1 MAVKTIAT
9 LTVLGGLA
17 LGGCAPQIRW
27 DKAGATPQS
36 FAQAKLNCIQTANS
50 SVPGYMAFGPP
61 LMVAAAAAGHEEA
74 QQNVFNTCMEAQG
87 WTGTRVR

>member
-1 MAVKTIAT
+1 MAKRTVALSMIGMLT
-9 LTVLGGLA
+9 LTA
-17 LGGCAPQIRW
+17 CAPVIRW

-36 FAQAKLNCIQTANS
+36 FAQAKLNCIQTANA

-87 WTGTRVR
+87 WTGTRIR